1 MSRRGPY
8 AKGQERREEI
18 LRAAFDLLSREGY
31 VAASL
36 ARIGRS
42 VGLDSAHVV
51 YYFASRE
58 ALLQEVLRRWDE
70 RNFATMQESGDV
82 FGGWIE
88 AVRNNMCNPG
98 LVQLYTAFAAEAVDE
113 SHPAHAFFQ
122 QRFAGLQTF
131 LADEIRRL
139 QKDGAAHPG
148 LDADAAALGL
158 IALSDGLQVRWLI
171 DRSIDMAAALH
182 VAVEALFCSNHG
194 KDQ

>member
-1 MSRRGPY
+1 M
-8 AKGQERREEI
+8 
-18 LRAAFDLLSREGY
+18 RAAFDLLSREGY
-31 VAASL
+31 AGASL
-36 ARIGRS
+36 TRIGRCAG
-42 VGLDSAHVV
+42 VNSAHIV

-70 RNFATMQESGDV
+70 RNFAAIQDSGDV

-88 AVRNNMCNPG
+88 AVRKNAGNPG

-122 QRFAGLQTF
+122 RRFRGLQTF

-139 QKDGAAHPG
+139 QSEGAASPR

-171 DRSIDMAAALH
+171 DRSVDMAASLDA
-182 VAVEALFCSNHG
+182 AVRSLLCTNHG
-194 KDQ
+194 KHQ